1 MHALFHI
8 RTVIIPRNW
17 YRPEGFSPRFDTGRG
32 MITVLIWK
40 KSYITGNLFIIYFNI
55 ELKRIKLTSHT
66 DTKLMD
72 ISNRYRL
79 RDNSTDIWKHQQ
91 TFPRRTP
98 TFSERQLRVE
108 RKWHHGPHE
117 RLDIVLS
124 VVWDDITMALSVFT
138 YGQNWRM
145 GKIDVITYKYVINN
159 NHSLTQIL

>member
-72 ISNRYRL
+72 ISNRVRSMMSL
-79 RDNSTDIWKHQQ
+79 PLNSQLSFGKSRCPARKGLLVFPYISTVIPQ
-91 TFPRRTP
+91 TI
-98 TFSERQLRVE
+98 S
-108 RKWHHGPHE
+108 
-117 RLDIVLS
+117 
-124 VVWDDITMALSVFT
+124 
-138 YGQNWRM
+138 
-145 GKIDVITYKYVINN
+145 ITYIHKFGICSNWHVNN
-159 NHSLTQIL
+159 NSLWFVCKQYCEDSHNHVMCQ